1 MSEHIE
7 LRFDLPL
14 RDFQLRV
21 DTRIPATGLT
31 VLFGPSG
38 CGKTTILRLL
48 AGLHH
53 APCGFLKIGDE
64 IWQDAKSFRPPHQ
77 RRIGYVFQD
86 ANLFPHLTAL
96 GNLEYGWKRLP
107 SSLRPPLE
115 PLIELLGISALLDR
129 RPATLSGGERQRV
142 GLARALACAPK
153 ILLMDEPLSALDRDR
168 KREILPWIERLR
180 AEVGIPI
187 LYVTH
192 AAEEVYRLADH
203 LVILHAGKIALE
215 GAFRDLQGRIA
226 PSMGLGADPA
236 TVLDATIAEVDGI
249 WQLAR
254 ADFPGGSLWARDR
267 GLPLGQAT
275 RLLVLARDVS
285 LSREPPG
292 HTSIQNVLRGVVD
305 GIEPDEHPGLA
316 LVRVRVGASP
326 IVARLT
332 RRAVADLSLEPGV
345 AVWAQVKTVALA
357 DG

>member
-1 MSEHIE
+1 MSGQIE
-7 LRFDLPL
+7 LRFEYPL
-14 RDFQLRV
+14 RDFRLAV

-38 CGKTTILRLL
+38 CGKTTLLRLL
-48 AGLHH
+48 AGLNR
-53 APCGFLKIGDE
+53 APGGYLKVGDD
-64 IWQDAKSFRPPHQ
+64 IWQDARSFRPPH
-77 RRIGYVFQD
+77 RRRVGYVFQD
-86 ANLFPHLTAL
+86 ANLFPHLTAR

-115 PLIELLGISALLDR
+115 PLVELMGISALLDR
-129 RPATLSGGERQRV
+129 RPDTLSGGERQRV
-142 GLARALACAPK
+142 GLARALACAPR

-203 LVILHAGKIALE
+203 LLILDAGKIVLE
-215 GAFRDLQGRIA
+215 GEFRDLQGRIA
-226 PSMGLGADPA
+226 PSLGLGADPG
-236 TVLDATIAEVDGI
+236 TVLDATIAEVDGN

-267 GLPLGQAT
+267 GLPTGQAT

-292 HTSIQNVLRGVVD
+292 HTSIQNILHGVVES
-305 GIEPDEHPGLA
+305 IEPDEHPGLA
-316 LVRVRVGASP
+316 LVRVRVGTAP
-326 IVARLT
+326 LLARLT
-332 RRAVADLSLEPGV
+332 RRAVADLALEPGL